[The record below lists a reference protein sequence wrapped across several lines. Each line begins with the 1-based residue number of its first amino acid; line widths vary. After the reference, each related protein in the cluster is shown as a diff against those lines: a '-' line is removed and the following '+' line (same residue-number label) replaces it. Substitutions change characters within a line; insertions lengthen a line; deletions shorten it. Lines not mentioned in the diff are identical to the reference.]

1 LPQLLPPSVLW
12 VFACLKKGVLFIGQV
27 LPVLEVGQRVLPA
40 LS

>member
-1 LPQLLPPSVLW
+1 VGLQEGFQV
-12 VFACLKKGVLFIGQV
+12 ARGGVLFIGQV